1 MASQI
6 NPNNIDANYP
16 VAGQPNNTQGFRDNF
31 TNTKSNFQFASNEI
45 TELQNKAVLKEALS
59 GSTLDNNMNDALLY
73 AAKIQDFSATLVE
86 LATTSG
92 TVAIDYSAGHY
103 QRVAMSGNISLSFS
117 NWPVVNSQ
125 GWLRLQVIVDA
136 AGRTMTLPA
145 AVSLGTTGIQG
156 YAANVITFATAGT
169 FEFEFTSNTGG
180 QTITVF
186 DLNRPLNVFTNGL
199 TSSSATA
206 GIGYITGAGGTVTQ
220 ATNKT
225 TAVTLNKI
233 TGQITLAAGALAAAT
248 ANTFVL
254 TNSAVGNTDVM
265 IINHV
270 SGGTIGAYTFNAAC
284 NAGTA
289 NITIT
294 NITGGGLNEQPVI
307 RFAVIK
313 GATG

>member
-6 NPNNIDANYP
+6 NPNDINGEFP

-31 TNTKSNFQFASNEI
+31 TNTKTNFQYASAEI
-45 TELQNKAVLKEALS
+45 TELQTKAVLKEAIA
-59 GSTLDNNMNDALLY
+59 GTTLDNNMNDALIL

-86 LATTSG
+86 LATTVG

-103 QRVAMSGNISLSFS
+103 QRVSMTGNISLSFS
-117 NWPVVNSQ
+117 NWPPINSE

-156 YAANVITFATAGT
+156 LSGSVITFATAGT
-169 FEFEFTSNTGG
+169 FEFEFTSNNGG
-180 QTITVF
+180 QTITIY

-199 TSSSATA
+199 TSTAATV
-206 GIGYITGAGGTVTQ
+206 GIGYATGAGGTQTQ

-225 TAVTLNKI
+225 TGVTLNTV
-233 TGQITLAAGALAAAT
+233 TGEITLAAGALAAAT
-248 ANTFVL
+248 SNTFVL
-254 TNSAVGNTDVM
+254 TNSAVGNADVM

-270 SGGTIGAYTFNAAC
+270 SGGTIGAYTFNAVC

-289 NITIT
+289 NITIRNAT
-294 NITGGGLNEQPVI
+294 AGSLNEQPVI
-307 RFAVIK
+307 RFAVIR

>member
-6 NPNNIDANYP
+6 NPNNIDGNYP

-45 TELQNKAVLKEALS
+45 TELQSKAVLKEALS
-59 GSTLDNNMNDALLY
+59 GSVLDNNMNDALIT

-92 TVAIDYSAGHY
+92 TVPIDYSAGHY

-117 NWPVVNSQ
+117 NWPVVNSE

-136 AGRTMTLPA
+136 AGRTMTLPSS
-145 AVSLGTTGIQG
+145 VSLGTTGVQG
-156 YAANVITFATAGT
+156 YAANVITFAAAGT

-180 QTITVF
+180 QTITIY

-199 TSSSATA
+199 TSTSATA
-206 GIGYITGAGGTVTQ
+206 GIGYATGAGGTQTQ

-225 TAVTLNKI
+225 TGVTLNTV

-248 ANTFVL
+248 SNTFVL
-254 TNSAVGNTDVM
+254 TNSAVGNADVM

-289 NITIT
+289 NITIRNAT
-294 NITGGGLNEQPVI
+294 AGSLNEQPVI
-307 RFAVIK
+307 RFAVIR

>member
-6 NPNNIDANYP
+6 NPNDIDGEFP

-31 TNTKSNFQFASNEI
+31 TNTKLNFQYASSEI
-45 TELQNKAVLKEALS
+45 TELQTKAVLKEALA
-59 GSTLDNNMNDALLY
+59 GSTLDNNMNDALIY

-103 QRVAMSGNISLSFS
+103 QRVAMTGNISLSFS
-117 NWPVVNSQ
+117 NWPAVNSQ
-125 GWLRLQVIVDA
+125 GWMRLQVIVDA

-156 YAANVITFATAGT
+156 ISGSVITFATAGT

-180 QTITVF
+180 QTITIY

-206 GIGYITGAGGTVTQ
+206 GIGYTTGAGNTATQ

-225 TAVTLNKI
+225 TAVTLNNVC
-233 TGQITLAAGALAAAT
+233 GEITLAAGALAAGA

-254 TNSAVGNTDVM
+254 TNSAVGNADVM

-270 SGGTIGAYTFNAAC
+270 SGGTIGAYVFNAAC
-284 NAGTA
+284 NTGTA
-289 NITIT
+289 NITVT
-294 NITGGGLNEQPVI
+294 NITSGSLNQEPKI